1 MDYIPRKESLLV
13 TWLQNFKTKIVLNA
27 TELGLEADEVT
38 AIVTFC
44 DAMLTAIKDSG
55 ITKSTY
61 ESVVKNK
68 NTVVDGGVTTLRSFV
83 GKIKNVD
90 GFPATIGEDLG
101 ILTSTSSTDFS
112 VYKPSLRGAA
122 HPGYVLIKFSKKGVD
137 GINLYARNK
146 GDSEWERLNFYMFS
160 PCVDARPLEVAG
172 QAENREYMGIGVIKD
187 HEIGLQSDII
197 SVAFAG

>member
-68 NTVVDGGVTTLRSFV
+68 NIVVEGGVSTLRGFV
-83 GKIKNVD
+83 GKIKNAQ
-90 GFPATIGEDLG
+90 GFTETIGEDLG
-101 ILTSTSSTDFS
+101 ILKSISSTDFS
-112 VYKPSLRGAA
+112 VYKPTLKGVA

-137 GINLYARNK
+137 GINLYTRKK
-146 GDSEWERLNFYMFS
+146 GDSEWKKLNLYMFS
-160 PCVDARPLEVAG
+160 PCVDARPLAVAG

-187 HEIGLQSDII
+187 HETGMQSDII